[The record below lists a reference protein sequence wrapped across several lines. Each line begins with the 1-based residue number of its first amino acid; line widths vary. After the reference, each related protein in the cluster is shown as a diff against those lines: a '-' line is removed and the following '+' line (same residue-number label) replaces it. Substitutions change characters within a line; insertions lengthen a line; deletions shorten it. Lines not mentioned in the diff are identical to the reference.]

1 MKEAKLACN
10 AKLDFNKV
18 TELDRS
24 NALRSI
30 ATGLKDNIPK
40 ILEANAKDLV
50 KAKELKLGTALL
62 DRLKLDEERILS
74 IVDGVLN
81 IVDQD
86 QVVGEITE
94 TQTRDDGLIIEKQ
107 RIPLGVVG
115 MIFESRPNVVIDCS
129 CLAIKS
135 GNCIILKGGKEA
147 NESNRIFTQIVRD
160 AIETFIPKN
169 VVQLIDSRDDVANL
183 LNQVGLVDV
192 IIPRGGEKLIEY
204 VYQHSKVP
212 VIAHF
217 KGLCHIF
224 IDESANLDDAL
235 KIIINAKTQRP
246 GVCNA
251 METLLLHKNLPQS
264 FRDELLVKLEER
276 GTDIRV
282 CANTIHTSPKVTSAT
297 DLDWETEYLENI
309 LSIKT
314 VDDTEMAIKHIQ
326 QYGSHHSE
334 AIVSQDEIS
343 IKNFQSQVDASSIMI
358 NASTRFNDGS
368 EYGLGAELG
377 ISTTKLHAYGPM
389 GAKEMTTLR
398 YIVKG
403 NGHIRK

>member
-1 MKEAKLACN
+1 MKEAKLACK

-18 TELDRS
+18 SEEHRT
-24 NALRSI
+24 NALKSI
-30 ATGLKDNIPK
+30 ADSLKTNIDQIIK
-40 ILEANAKDLV
+40 ANEKDLFN
-50 KAKELKLGTALL
+50 AKELNVSTALL
-62 DRLKLDEERILS
+62 DRLKLNKERIMEMVSGVLS
-74 IVDGVLN
+74 IASQN
-81 IVDQD
+81 

-94 TQTRDDGLIIEKQ
+94 TQTREDGLIIEKQ
-107 RIPLGVVG
+107 RIPLGVIG

-147 NESNRIFTQIVRD
+147 NESNRILTEIVRK
-160 AIETFIPKN
+160 AIKEFIPED
-169 VVQLIDSRDDVANL
+169 VVQLIDSREDVASL
-183 LNQVGLVDV
+183 LQQVGLVDV
-192 IIPRGGEKLIEY
+192 IIPRGGEKLINY
-204 VYQHSKVP
+204 VYENSKVP

-224 IDESANLDDAL
+224 IDQSANLDNAL

-251 METLLLHKNLPQS
+251 METLLLHKELPQS
-264 FRDELLVKLEER
+264 FRDNLLSELIKK
-276 GTDIRV
+276 GTEIRV
-282 CANTIHTSPKVTSAT
+282 CENTIHSNSKVNVAN
-297 DLDWETEYLENI
+297 DIDWDTEYLANI

-314 VDDTEMAIKHIQ
+314 VENLEMAITHIQ
-326 QYGSHHSE
+326 SHGTHHSE
-334 AIVSQDEIS
+334 AIVSNDQES
-343 IKNFQSQVDASSIMI
+343 INQFLSQVDASSIMI

-398 YIVKG
+398 YLVKG
-403 NGHIRK
+403 NGHIRG